1 MLNNS
6 ILFWSLCIW
15 CVLAP
20 EATISQGLAD
30 NSGPSHQIEFRH
42 DNDFLF
48 LTDRY
53 YSSGLFITYRT
64 LLNKGFLKK
73 GEEQLSFSLSQQ
85 VYTPSQTQATNPE
98 VFDIPYAG
106 FSGLTASWSVAK
118 ENELISAS
126 VLLGVAGPNSG
137 AGGFQRWFHNALSI
151 SGSPLW
157 VEEIANSFH
166 INLYFNYVKEWQ
178 ITPAPFGVRFAL
190 KPNIALGSRDIY
202 AEPEAIFYLGRRSK
216 VQNTIAYDRLGS
228 LEREIYFALRF
239 SYRQVFH
246 NGLIEGNLFGNNS
259 IRTKDPENSIY
270 KLGLDFYHRSKK
282 NDYKL
287 GLRYNSRQTAPARSH
302 RYLMLAYGLQF

>member
-20 EATISQGLAD
+20 EAIISQGLAD

-73 GEEQLSFSLSQQ
+73 GEEQLSFSLSQE

-137 AGGFQRWFHNALSI
+137 AGGFQRWFHNVVDI
-151 SGSPLW
+151 SESPLW
-157 VEEIANSFH
+157 IDELPNSFH
-166 INLYFNYVKEWQ
+166 ANLYFSQIKEWN
-178 ITPAPFGVRFAL
+178 ISSAPLGILFAFKSNL
-190 KPNIALGSRDIY
+190 ALGTRDIY
-202 AEPEAIFYLGRRSK
+202 IEPEGIFYFGKRNELPQS
-216 VQNTIAYDRLGS
+216 IAYDRIRS
-228 LEREIYFALRF
+228 VDREIYVGFRF

-246 NGLIEGNLFGNNS
+246 NGLLEGNLINNNAAF
-259 IRTKDPENSIY
+259 TTPATNSVLR
-270 KLGLDFYHRSKK
+270 LGLDFNNRFKRSDVKF
-282 NDYKL
+282 
-287 GLRYNSRQTAPARSH
+287 GIRYNTAESPLAKAH
-302 RYLMLAYGLQF
+302 KYIILAYGYRF